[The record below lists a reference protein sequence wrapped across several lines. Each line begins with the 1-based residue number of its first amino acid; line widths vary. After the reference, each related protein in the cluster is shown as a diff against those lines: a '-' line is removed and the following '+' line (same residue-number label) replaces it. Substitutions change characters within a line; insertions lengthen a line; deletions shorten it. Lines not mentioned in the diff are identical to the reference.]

1 MTTDLR
7 PQRLIAVLQHSAHD
21 NLGSAAPWF
30 ARRGLAPRI
39 VQHWRGD
46 PLPDLS
52 SIDGLV
58 ALGGAAAV
66 YDAQRIDWLAAELRL
81 LEAAL
86 RAGLPVLGLCLGAQM
101 IAQVLGARVAQAA
114 ERERGWF
121 AVAPE
126 HPAAADVLGLHE
138 PATLFHW
145 HGDAFELPAGARRL
159 ASSAGCANQAFDL
172 GPRVLALQFHA
183 EITPQKARAFVER
196 THAQAPTGRWIE
208 AADAILAAPAE
219 RYARSGRLMARALDR
234 VFGAAG

>member
-1 MTTDLR
+1 MTKDVPTQPR
-7 PQRLIAVLQHSAHD
+7 IVVLQHSAHD
-21 NLGSAAPWF
+21 DLGAAAPWF

-46 PLPDLS
+46 PLPAAS

-58 ALGGAAAV
+58 ALGGAAAA
-66 YDAQRIDWLAAELRL
+66 YDAHRIDWLAAEMRL

-101 IAQVLGARVAQAA
+101 IAQALGARVAQAA

-121 AVAPE
+121 EVTPR
-126 HPAAADVLGLHE
+126 HPAAADALGLDE
-138 PATLFHW
+138 PTALFHW

-159 ASSAGCANQAFDL
+159 ASSAACANQAFDL

-208 AADAILAAPAE
+208 AADAILATPAE
-219 RYARSGRLMARALDR
+219 RYARSGRLMARALDG
-234 VFGAAG
+234 VFGAAA